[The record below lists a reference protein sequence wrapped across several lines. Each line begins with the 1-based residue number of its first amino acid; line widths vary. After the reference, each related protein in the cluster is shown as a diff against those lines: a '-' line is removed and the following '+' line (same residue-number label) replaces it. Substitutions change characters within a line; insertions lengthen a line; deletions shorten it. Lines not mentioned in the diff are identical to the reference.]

1 MLRAEGRLHSDY
13 AGLARDMVITCSQ
26 AAAHT
31 GAAWL
36 LSPGRL
42 WASCGIRHHLYA
54 ASRLLDCLGPCTSN
68 NPATEQPQ
76 VSVHCTPLEAQHA
89 ACFLPLACNLCHQ
102 SHCGINIGRPP
113 SASAN
118 MQQKAHMGAPAGASG
133 SSQAAQ
139 QLPSWVQQIGLD
151 TAAELGHS
159 PQTGRPLL
167 DHCDSVS
174 NTWRLQVPEAPLL
187 AAAQV
192 LCRRSPSHRPCVC
205 NTLTMLQV
213 PEIPLVVDDS
223 AEGLKKTKGA
233 LALLVKVGAIAD
245 AEKAKSSRNIRCEVA
260 QKLT

>member
-1 MLRAEGRLHSDY
+1 MLRAERCLHREGRLY
-13 AGLARDMVITCSQ
+13 AGLARDMVIPCSQ

-42 WASCGIRHHLYA
+42 WA
-54 ASRLLDCLGPCTSN
+54 
-68 NPATEQPQ
+68 
-76 VSVHCTPLEAQHA
+76 
-89 ACFLPLACNLCHQ
+89 
-102 SHCGINIGRPP
+102 
-113 SASAN
+113 
-118 MQQKAHMGAPAGASG
+118 
-133 SSQAAQ
+133 
-139 QLPSWVQQIGLD
+139 
-151 TAAELGHS
+151 
-159 PQTGRPLL
+159 
-167 DHCDSVS
+167 
-174 NTWRLQVPEAPLL
+174 PLL

-192 LCRRSPSHRPCVC
+192 LCRRSHSYRCCVSPC

-260 QKLT
+260 RKLTSVQHRRPDRAGCMWLGACASGAADVLQLVLHGHRFRCCASMRLSLKCTCSGPKVSNEATDMAAKCLLTSLIHLQEPQQATSCLSLQARQGQDEEQALCEP